1 MCVLCLPGS
10 FITQKLDK
18 SEMKCVSSGY
28 PRLSSQHRG
37 DFPQSDRGL
46 GWISKIEEA
55 NKGDR
60 EREKGRALRA
70 SCPEWDKKTAAEWR
84 DDR

>member
-28 PRLSSQHRG
+28 PRLSSQHKGQRQKTE
-37 DFPQSDRGL
+37 DKDR
-46 GWISKIEEA
+46 
-55 NKGDR
+55 
-60 EREKGRALRA
+60 REKEGGTGERHI
-70 SCPEWDKKTAAEWR
+70 
-84 DDR
+84 